1 MDKMSSTIKEINIRS
16 HFHLNELFS
25 FLMGGDKNDDDSDDN
40 GDNHAING
48 NYH

>member
-1 MDKMSSTIKEINIRS
+1 MDKMSSTTKEINIRS

-25 FLMGGDKNDDDSDDN
+25 FLMGGGDDDDDSNDN
-40 GDNHAING
+40 GNNHAIND